1 MDRRSFLK
9 IAAGTGL
16 AVALPRHA
24 RAALPPYKGPFYVMI
39 SARGGWDPVY
49 LCDPKPK
56 GTFNRHY
63 DYDPADPTAIGDIHY
78 ADIPVPANLVT
89 DPLSLPYMMKN
100 ADFFAKY
107 ASKMVVINGLN
118 MATNNHDR
126 GVVTIWSGRGDGN
139 YPNFAA
145 LVAATRAPEHP
156 LAFISGGGYSGTGNL
171 IPVTRLNS
179 VASFRK
185 LAEPNR
191 VNPADPNNTTTY
203 LHQDTFD
210 RIAAAQQERLA
221 AFKAKQNLPKIETAA
236 GQLYLARGNLDLLSS
251 VALPD
256 TLIDLPNEMGDLERM
271 AQQTQLAMA
280 AFTAGLAV
288 GVNLELGGFDTHANH
303 DTAQVR
309 QLAKLNWG
317 IDYVM
322 SQAAMAGID
331 SNLIVM
337 VGSDFGRGKGYNG
350 MDANSGKDHWP
361 VSSAMFLSGN
371 PGLIGGGGRVIGAT
385 TEAEQ
390 LPIGVDPDT
399 LELDESEDGIV
410 LTAPHVHLALRQLAG
425 VAESPAAKKFGII
438 TDMLPLFG

>member
-1 MDRRSFLK
+1 MNRRSFLK

-56 GTFNRHY
+56 GTFNRLY
-63 DYDPADPTAIGDIHY
+63 DYDPVDPTAVGDVHY
-78 ADIPVPANLVT
+78 ADIQLPANLVT
-89 DPLSLPYMMKN
+89 DPMSPQYLMKN

-107 ASKMVVINGLN
+107 ASKLVVINGLN
-118 MATNNHDR
+118 METNNHDR
-126 GVVTIWSGRGDGN
+126 GVVTIWSGRHDGG

-145 LVAATRAPEHP
+145 LVAAERAPEHP
-156 LAFISGGGYSGTGNL
+156 LAFISGGGYSGTGSL

-179 VASFRK
+179 VGSFRK

-191 VNPADPNNTTTY
+191 INPTDPNSTATY
-203 LHQDTFD
+203 MHADTFA
-210 RIAAAQQERLA
+210 RVAAAQQERLA
-221 AFKAKQNLPKIETAA
+221 AFKAKQNLPKIERSA
-236 GQLYLARGNLDLLSS
+236 GELYLARGNLDALAS

-256 TLIDLPNEMGDLERM
+256 ALIDMPNEMGDLERM

-309 QLAKLNWG
+309 QLAKLLWG

-322 SQAAMAGID
+322 SQAAAAGLD

-350 MDANSGKDHWP
+350 MDAASGKDHWP

-371 PGLIGGGGRVIGAT
+371 PGLLGGGGRVIGGT
-385 TEAEQ
+385 TELEQ
-390 LPIGVDPDT
+390 LPIGIDPDT
-399 LELDESEDGIV
+399 LELDESDDGIV
-410 LTAPHVHLALRQLAG
+410 LTAPHLHLALREMAG
-425 VAESPAAKKFGII
+425 VSQSAAAKKFGIV
-438 TDMLPLFG
+438 TEMLPLFG

>member
-9 IAAGTGL
+9 IAATTGL
-16 AVALPRHA
+16 SLALPRHA
-24 RAALPPYKGPFYVMI
+24 RAALPAYKGPFYVMI

-56 GTFNRHY
+56 GAFNRLY
-63 DYDPADPTAIGDIHY
+63 DYDPASPTKAGDIHY

-89 DPLSLPYMMKN
+89 DPLALPYLMKN

-107 ASKMVVINGLN
+107 ASKLVVLNGLN
-118 MATNNHDR
+118 METNNHDR
-126 GVVTIWSGRGDGN
+126 GVVTIWSGRSDGG

-145 LVAATRAPEHP
+145 LVAAAKAPEHP
-156 LAFISGGGYSGTGNL
+156 LAFISSGGYDGTGNL

-179 VASFRK
+179 VNSFRK

-191 VNPADPNNTTTY
+191 INPSDPNNTSTFVHPDTY
-203 LHQDTFD
+203 A
-210 RIAAAQQERLA
+210 RIHAAQQARLA
-221 AFKAKQNLPKIETAA
+221 AYKADQQLPKLQGAA
-236 GQLYLARGNLDLLSS
+236 GQLYLARGNLDLLAS
-251 VALPD
+251 VVLPD
-256 TLIDLPNEMGDLERM
+256 TLIDLPNEIADLERM

-288 GVNLELGGFDTHANH
+288 GVNLELGGFDTHGNH
-303 DTAQVR
+303 DTQQVR
-309 QLAKLNWG
+309 QLAKLLWG

-322 SQAAMAGID
+322 TQAATAGID
-331 SNLIVM
+331 TNLIVM

-350 MDANSGKDHWP
+350 PNAGDGKDHWP

-371 PGLIGGGGRVIGAT
+371 PALLGGGGRVIGGT
-385 TEAEQ
+385 TEADQ

-399 LELDESEDGIV
+399 LALDESENGVV
-410 LTAPHVHLALRQLAG
+410 LTSSHLHVALRELAG
-425 VAESPAAKKFGII
+425 VADSPAAQKFGIVA
-438 TDMLPLFG
+438 DLLPIFG